1 VAPVS
6 DNVTGDDAG
15 VVATGPALAPGFD
28 EPPVEFEPQAAAT
41 KTHAA
46 ANPIPKRTLMFRTFF
61 PPVILGGSDSNTKQV
76 TQQPAVAEESRDVAD
91 CFGMLRR

>member
-6 DNVTGDDAG
+6 DNATGDVAG
-15 VVATGPALAPGFD
+15 VVATGPALPPGFD

-61 PPVILGGSDSNTKQV
+61 PLLILGGSDDDTE
-76 TQQPAVAEESRDVAD
+76 QPAVAEESGDVAD
-91 CFGMLRR
+91 GFGMPRR